1 MPVFGSAQQDRH
13 ANIYT
18 LFKSEPSSLH
28 EIAHENRFRFT
39 HPEPEITTHPQYDCI
54 DQFGDAASAF
64 NNRESAFPNAICVH
78 INKPSMKWKQF
89 VNKITHIAVINL
101 RKN

>member
-1 MPVFGSAQQDRH
+1 MPVFGSALQDRH

-28 EIAHENRFRFT
+28 KITHGNRFRFT

-54 DQFGDAASAF
+54 DHSGNATSTF
-64 NNRESAFPNAICVH
+64 NNRESAFPNATCGH
-78 INKPSMKWKQF
+78 INKPSIKWKRF
-89 VNKITHIAVINL
+89 VNKNTHIAVINL
-101 RKN
+101 SKK